1 LGAVCDNSGLWY
13 ASWKGRVKFFEK
25 KFRESVWSGYGEPG
39 MELGEVNV
47 FFELEMGDS
56 CICQKSGVVAI
67 YMQDSGQG
75 QVETSMHFFVYVC
88 FALDLVY
95 RRFWRKWGST
105 IASQRPRFCV
115 GVS

>member
-75 QVETSMHFFVYVC
+75 QVETSLHFFVYVC
-88 FALDLVY
+88 FALDSVY